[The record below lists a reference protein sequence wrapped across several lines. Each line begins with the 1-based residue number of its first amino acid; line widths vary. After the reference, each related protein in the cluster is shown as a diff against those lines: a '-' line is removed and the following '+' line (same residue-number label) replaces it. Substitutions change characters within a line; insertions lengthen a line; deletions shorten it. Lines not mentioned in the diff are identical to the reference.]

1 MDRPGSYS
9 QAMKGGM
16 GRPGPY
22 PQAIKG
28 EMDRPGPYPQAI
40 MGGMGGRRTE
50 REGERQALI
59 PKLYLEGRSFRLKRA
74 GNANGESRAQLTL
87 STPQIG

>member
-1 MDRPGSYS
+1 MIG
-9 QAMKGGM
+9 
-16 GRPGPY
+16 PGPY